1 MSTRTTLRLAG
12 IAALLAL
19 AAGCAQMDRND
30 RYTPPPDDGSAPA
43 NPSDMSD
50 NPPIVPN

>member
-19 AAGCAQMDRND
+19 AAGCAKMAKND
-30 RYTPPPDDGSAPA
+30 GYTPPPNDGSAPA